1 MVSVIPQ
8 QTGRYEALTGMK
20 CYFTPV
26 PLPDTIGPEWE
37 QKRQAVSRQP
47 EERAKIL
54 WVGKLGNTEN
64 RYAVIFFV
72 RQIYPQLVKK
82 LGKGNFEVH
91 FVGNSSNCPP
101 ELKRLTQQDPAI
113 MIRGHV
119 PDIDYEFLSSD
130 VYLVTN
136 TTTLGAR
143 TRILSSFSAGSCVVA
158 HIANTAGVPALKHR
172 ENSLIGANAA
182 ELANLV
188 VEALENPAMRFELG
202 RNGRKVFETLYKME
216 VSAQQLVDLFEQTI
230 QKFPKT

>member
-37 QKRQAVSRQP
+37 QKRQAVSRKP